1 MYNVNNIMT
10 IKMFKLVIIRMKMK
24 LLKSRIRLSSSNNI
38 LWEKSGVKTK
48 DFIRIETNTRI
59 WYERWNNVYNHGNEK
74 RQGRGVSNKRVTSKY
89 CISRTN
95 ILKDSSTLK
104 WSGNKKLLLLKRN

>member
-1 MYNVNNIMT
+1 
-10 IKMFKLVIIRMKMK
+10 MK
-24 LLKSRIRLSSSNNI
+24 LLKSRIKLSSSNKI

-48 DFIRIETNTRI
+48 DFIRIETNDRI

-89 CISRTN
+89 CISRTTV
-95 ILKDSSTLK
+95 LKDSKALK
-104 WSGNKKLLLLKRN
+104 IKKLLLLKRN